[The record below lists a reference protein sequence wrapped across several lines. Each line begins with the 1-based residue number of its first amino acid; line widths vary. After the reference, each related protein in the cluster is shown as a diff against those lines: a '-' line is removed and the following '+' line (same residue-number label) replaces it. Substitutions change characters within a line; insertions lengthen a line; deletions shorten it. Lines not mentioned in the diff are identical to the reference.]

1 MDHSEYL
8 ITIIKLF
15 LWENIFSGSTC
26 PRGSA
31 EVLETKVLPMTA
43 ADRMRKSFNGR
54 MDAERRLKNVVKY
67 IRRD

>member
-15 LWENIFSGSTC
+15 LWENLFSGSTC
-26 PRGSA
+26 PRGST
-31 EVLETKVLPMTA
+31 EVLGFPGIDMTA

-54 MDAERRLKNVVKY
+54 MDAERRLKNVVKC

>member
-8 ITIIKLF
+8 ITIIQLF

-26 PRGSA
+26 PRGST
-31 EVLETKVLPMTA
+31 EVLGFPGIDMTA

-54 MDAERRLKNVVKY
+54 MDAERRLKNVVKC

>member
-8 ITIIKLF
+8 ITTIKLF

-26 PRGSA
+26 PRGST
-31 EVLETKVLPMTA
+31 EVLGFPGIDMTA

-54 MDAERRLKNVVKY
+54 MDAERRLKNVVKC